1 MIQSLAR
8 SINLL
13 DLIGKVLD
21 EKYMIEEPLGQ
32 GGMGSVY
39 LATHI
44 GTQRPVAVKVIAPQF
59 MAHTEFVERFRRE
72 AEAAGRLR
80 HPNVVNVTDFGF
92 THVDSRQ
99 LAYLVMEYLDGCSL
113 AEVLAEEGK
122 LPLPWAADILEQV
135 CSAIEEAH
143 QCGIIHRDL
152 KPDNIW
158 LEPNRRGGYT
168 IKVLDFGL
176 AKIAEAVED
185 PAPAT
190 TSASISGIPKLL
202 DLADEQFTE
211 ADTQVQ
217 TANTSNIS
225 EEETNI
231 LPATSQSK
239 ASASLTRVGTILG
252 TPLYMSPEQCLG
264 QPLGIRSDIYSLGVI
279 TYQMLGGR
287 TPFSGDGN
295 SLIKKHVEESPPPLK
310 LLDKKIPKQVSDLVM
325 SALAK
330 NPADR
335 PTSAASFAS
344 AFRARSE
351 GVIALLRQGVSF
363 YSAHFPTFFKIALI
377 SHIPVIV
384 MTVIFAV
391 LTAVLTG
398 VLTALPS
405 KFSIASKALG
415 GVIGLCFMLFGLLIA
430 KVVSQYVF
438 VPATAQLL
446 LAPLREVSIRKI
458 FDQLYKDIKPLIK
471 TSIRV
476 HLYSFI
482 YGIPLIFTGLIA
494 YMNYLFYIPVFIM
507 EGKQGSEAMQRSKQL
522 VGRIRRVVIPLFI
535 ISLFLNGS
543 ISDSISGIVVTIP
556 SALMSPIISIVFTLA
571 YIRARQTDGETIN
584 EILAR
589 IAQEDE
595 IPTSKWQQK
604 IRETRITRPTT
615 RQSFNKIGATK

>member
-1 MIQSLAR
+1 M
-8 SINLL
+8 L
-13 DLIGKVLD
+13 DLIGKILD
-21 EKYMIEEPLGQ
+21 DKYLIDEPLGQ

-59 MAHTEFVERFRRE
+59 MAHAEFVERFRRE

-92 THVDSRQ
+92 TRVDSHE

-122 LPLPWAADILEQV
+122 LPLPWVTDILEQV

-176 AKIAEAVED
+176 AKIAEAAENPLLV
-185 PAPAT
+185 P
-190 TSASISGIPKLL
+190 SVASTASLKEPVQLV
-202 DLADEQFTE
+202 DEQFTE
-211 ADTQVQ
+211 ADTHVQ
-217 TANTSNIS
+217 MPVADSSSISASIS
-225 EEETNI
+225 EGETSVM
-231 LPATSQSK
+231 PAGARSGSQSG
-239 ASASLTRVGTILG
+239 ASPNLTRVGTILG

-264 QPLGIRSDIYSLGVI
+264 QPLSTRSDIYSLGVI
-279 TYQMLGGR
+279 AYQMLGGR
-287 TPFSGDGN
+287 TPFSGDGK
-295 SLIKKHVEESPPPLK
+295 SLIKKHVEEVPLPLK
-310 LLDKKIPKQVSDLVM
+310 LLDKKIPKQISDLVM

-335 PTSAASFAS
+335 PASAASFAS

-363 YSAHFPTFFKIALI
+363 YSEHFPTFFKLALL
-377 SHIPVIV
+377 SHIPVV
-384 MTVIFAV
+384 VVAV
-391 LTAVLTG
+391 LFAILG
-398 VLTALPS
+398 VAFGTLHNIPMLS
-405 KFSIASKALG
+405 KILG
-415 GVIGLCFMLFGLLIA
+415 GLLGLCSALFGLLIA

-458 FDQLYKDIKPLIK
+458 FDQLKQDLLPLIK

-476 HLYSFI
+476 HFYSFI
-482 YGIPLIFTGLIA
+482 YGIPLVFTGLIA

-507 EGKQGSEAMQRSKQL
+507 EGKRGAEAMKRSKEL
-522 VGRIRRVVIPLFI
+522 VRRIRRVVIPLFI
-535 ISLFLNGS
+535 ISLFLS
-543 ISDSISGIVVTIP
+543 SSYDSISGVVVTIP
-556 SALMSPIISIVFTLA
+556 SVILSPLISIVFTLA
-571 YIRARQTDGETIN
+571 YIRARQTEGETIS

-589 IAQEDE
+589 MAQEDE

-604 IRETRITRPTT
+604 IREKTRATRLTT
-615 RQSFNKIGATK
+615 RQSVANRVQNPT

>member
-1 MIQSLAR
+1 MI
-8 SINLL
+8 
-13 DLIGKVLD
+13 D
-21 EKYMIEEPLGQ
+21 EPLGQ

-92 THVDSRQ
+92 TRVDSQQ

-122 LPLPWAADILEQV
+122 LPLPWVTDILEQV

-176 AKIAEAVED
+176 AKIAEAED
-185 PAPAT
+185 PLFVPT
-190 TSASISGIPKLL
+190 TASASNSLREPLHL
-202 DLADEQFTE
+202 TDEFTE
-211 ADTQVQ
+211 ADTRVQ
-217 TANTSNIS
+217 TPTTDSSGIS

-231 LPATSQSK
+231 MPAVRSRSHSG
-239 ASASLTRVGTILG
+239 ASASLTRIGTILG

-264 QPLGIRSDIYSLGVI
+264 QPLGVRSDIYSLGVI
-279 TYQMLGGR
+279 AYQMLGGC
-287 TPFSGDGN
+287 TPFTGDGN
-295 SLIKKHVEESPPPLK
+295 SLIKKHVEEPPPPLK
-310 LLDKKIPKQVSDLVM
+310 LLNKKIPKQVSDLVM

-335 PTSAASFAS
+335 PASAASFAS

-363 YSAHFPTFFKIALI
+363 YSEHFPTFFKIALI

-384 MTVIFAV
+384 MAV
-391 LTAVLTG
+391 LFGILGVAFGALHKSTPIVSKVLEG
-398 VLTALPS
+398 L
-405 KFSIASKALG
+405 
-415 GVIGLCFMLFGLLIA
+415 IGLCSTLFGPLIA

-458 FDQLYKDIKPLIK
+458 FDQLKEDLVPLIK

-476 HLYSFI
+476 HVYSFI
-482 YGIPLIFTGLIA
+482 YGIPLIFTGFIA

-507 EGKQGSEAMQRSKQL
+507 EGRRGTEAMQRSKEL
-522 VGRIRRVVIPLFI
+522 VRRIRRVVIPLFI
-535 ISLFLNGS
+535 ISLFLNSS
-543 ISDSISGIVVTIP
+543 ISDSISRLVVTIP
-556 SALMSPIISIVFTLA
+556 SVLMSPLISIVFTLA
-571 YIRARQTDGETIN
+571 YIRARQTEGETMN

-589 IAQEDE
+589 VAQEEE
-595 IPTSKWQQK
+595 IPTSRWQQK
-604 IRETRITRPTT
+604 IREKTRIARLTT
-615 RQSFNKIGATK
+615 RQSANQRINCEKI